1 MAGTALKKVADRTTV
16 REMAVVLARSLFDD
30 PSMIFLIPDDDA
42 RAKQLP
48 RLFDVILRKSLPFGV
63 CSAVADGAEIL
74 GVAAWHPPGAMR
86 SRTQEWATT
95 AGYAW
100 ALRGRTRRAETF
112 GEALREAHPTQPHWY
127 LSVLGTDPSAQGRG
141 VGTKLL
147 TDRLAECDRAGEPA
161 YLETN
166 KERNVRFYERFG
178 FHVLQEIEIPEEGPR
193 TWAMWR
199 DPK

>member
-1 MAGTALKKVADRTTV
+1 MADTALKKVADRTTV
-16 REMAVVLARSLFDD
+16 REMAVVLGRSLFDD
-30 PSMIFLIPDDDA
+30 PSMIFLVPDDDI

-48 RLFDVILRKSLPFGV
+48 RLFEVILRKSLPFGV

-74 GVAAWHPPGAMR
+74 GVAAWDPPGAT
-86 SRTQEWATT
+86 RTRQQEWTAT
-95 AGYAW
+95 AGYVW
-100 ALRGRTRRAETF
+100 ALRGRTRQSEIF
-112 GEALREAHPTQPHWY
+112 GQALREAHPTQPHWY

-141 VGTKLL
+141 VGTRLL
-147 TDRLAECDRAGEPA
+147 DDRLTHCDKAGEPV

-178 FHVLQEIEIPEEGPR
+178 FYVSREIEIPDGGPR

-199 DPK
+199 EPQ